1 VPPSWRDPSAAWWAK
16 AARAGKHVDDVRYLV
31 GEFERTKPYQ
41 VHREPTEHPDEVAFR
56 FHLNSPVPTG
66 LLTTVGDA
74 LHNMRSCLD
83 SVAFELARRHLDDRM
98 SEEQEEASQ
107 FPISPNATKFEAFFN
122 HRIRRDMYGDVE
134 RAALRCVQPFA
145 FREEALAHGID
156 PQTSPEYELLFDE
169 LHRLRTL
176 SNLDKHRR
184 LPLLAWYVD
193 FLYWDDPSYSW
204 RGAQPRMAELKDQS
218 VIGYLT
224 GSGDGPATA
233 EATFDLR
240 LSLTDDPAGSG
251 SPGFIV
257 RSDLVGVLERWH
269 YYLSNWVLPRVFIV
283 ADGNPP
289 PIIIAG

>member
-1 VPPSWRDPSAAWWAK
+1 M
-16 AARAGKHVDDVRYLV
+16 V

-41 VHREPTEHPDEVAFR
+41 VRREPTEQPDEVAFR
-56 FHLNSPVPTG
+56 FHISSPVPTK

-83 SVAFELARRHLDDRM
+83 SVAFELARRHLDDHM

-107 FPISPNATKFEAFFN
+107 FPISPDATKFEAFFN
-122 HRIRRDMYGDVE
+122 HRVRRDMYGDVE
-134 RAALRCVQPFA
+134 RAAFRCVQPFA
-145 FREEALAHGID
+145 FHEEALAHGVD
-156 PQTSPEYELLFDE
+156 MQTLPEYELLLDE

-204 RGAQPRMAELKDQS
+204 RYAEPRTTELEDQS
-218 VIGYLT
+218 LIGCLT
-224 GSGDGPATA
+224 GSGGGPATA

-240 LSLTDDPAGSG
+240 LSLTDDPAFR
-251 SPGFIV
+251 PEFIV
-257 RSDLVGVLERWH
+257 RSDLVSVLERWH
-269 YYLSNWVLPRVFIV
+269 SYLSNWVLPRIFIV

-289 PIIIAG
+289 PIIIGG